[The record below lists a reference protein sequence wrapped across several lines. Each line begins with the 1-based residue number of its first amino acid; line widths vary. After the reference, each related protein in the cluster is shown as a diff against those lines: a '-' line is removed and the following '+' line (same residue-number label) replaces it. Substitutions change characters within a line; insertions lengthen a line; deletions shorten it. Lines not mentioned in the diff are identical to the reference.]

1 MFSSLYLPGERLG
14 FPWYCFCSGEV
25 TAWKTFL
32 GMCLKK
38 KLIMDVCGAVECGP
52 LIKGEKKKSFVIF
65 ELIFGEEVN
74 LM

>member
-1 MFSSLYLPGERLG
+1 MVLLWLWGSDCLEN
-14 FPWYCFCSGEV
+14 FPRNVPE
-25 TAWKTFL
+25 
-32 GMCLKK
+32 K

-52 LIKGEKKKSFVIF
+52 LIKGGKKSFVIF